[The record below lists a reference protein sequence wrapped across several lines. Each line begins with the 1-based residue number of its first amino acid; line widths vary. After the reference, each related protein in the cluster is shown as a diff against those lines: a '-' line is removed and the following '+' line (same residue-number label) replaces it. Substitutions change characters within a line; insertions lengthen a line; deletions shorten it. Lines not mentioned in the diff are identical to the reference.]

1 MPIPATFL
9 ILVMQRDA
17 AGASMASRVSSRGAD
32 ARVVFGAGV
41 EWRAGLAHG
50 RGGQGAGAL
59 GRQADGR
66 VGLPA
71 DAAAGR

>member
-41 EWRAGLAHG
+41 EWRAVLALGLFFHG
-50 RGGQGAGAL
+50 SDAL